1 MFTALS
7 FSFLLV
13 IVAYLLSSIPTGYL
27 TARYLKGIDL
37 REHGSGSTGAT
48 NVLRIVGK
56 KAAIAVLLIDL
67 LKGSAAVILA
77 NLAYARFSSTIF
89 PPDWQYWLVMSAA
102 LAAII
107 GHSKSVWLNFT
118 GGKSVAT
125 SLGILLAISP
135 VLGLGTLGSFLI
147 VLAISRIVS
156 LSSIVGA
163 IVVNILAIA
172 LHLPLPYMLFTG
184 LAGIYVIFRHQ
195 TNIQRLLVGEEPQIG
210 QMQEN
215 S

>member
-13 IVAYLLSSIPTGYL
+13 IVAYLLGSIPTGYL
-27 TARYLKGIDL
+27 TARYLKGIDI

-56 KAAIAVLLIDL
+56 PAAIAVLLIDL
-67 LKGSAAVILA
+67 LKGSAAVILV
-77 NLAYARFSSTIF
+77 NLAYARFSPTIF
-89 PPDWQYWLVMSAA
+89 PPDWLPWLVMSAA
-102 LAAII
+102 IAAII

-195 TNIQRLLVGEEPQIG
+195 ANIQRLLVGEEPQIG
-210 QMQEN
+210 QMPKN